1 MFSIGAKLLGSFSGA
16 MRQAMSRLQKLQW
29 TARNA
34 MRAIGLMGAALT
46 GLAIGAGITAAG
58 LILRKIFSGAEAA
71 YKNALEVQTQL
82 GTVIE
87 NNNKL
92 HGIGVEASREDVALL
107 SKQAEE
113 MQKVG
118 VNSDE
123 IMLTGAKTLSQFGEA
138 PKKVA
143 AWLPI
148 MDDVLAA
155 TKGVNASQGDAQVLA
170 MKIGKAVHDG
180 QLMGLKRL
188 GVEMGNL
195 TPKEFKALSI
205 EERRLRTMT
214 ALEAKFKGASAALG
228 ATDVGQIRIMNN
240 LFDNLQEKIGKITIG
255 YKVKWAEFLIKLLP
269 KLEPVIERIGAALGK
284 LFGGVEKKGQL
295 VARRGFGKMFV
306 GAEKQTMDFSKAID
320 TVVKALEKLADAIE
334 WIAKNRDWLLPLAK
348 NVAIVTAALYAL
360 SVVIGI
366 VSAVMALTPVGWM
379 IIGVAALAAGI
390 ILLIKNWDA
399 VSAAMSRAWEY
410 MKQMPIL
417 GPVFQDL
424 ERDLK
429 GIYAA
434 WGQIDWSVWA
444 YAWEQL
450 KADWTALVT
459 WLTTPID
466 FSAIWESLKS
476 TFANALT
483 DLKAQWNAFAASL
496 HLPSFLQFGGVGT
509 AVPTG
514 GAARAAET
522 AQGLAPGMSGQSY
535 QLGGIVNRM
544 TTATL
549 GERGPEAVVPLS
561 GGRRAAGLLDYAN
574 RALGMG
580 AAAGPTALS
589 FAPVITINGNATE
602 TEQRAMDSRLRD
614 LASDFIA
621 QFKAAQHQ
629 ERRLSYEGGYG

>member
-1 MFSIGAKLLGSFSGA
+1 MFSIGAKLLGSFGAA
-16 MRQAMSRLQKLQW
+16 MRQATSRLQRLQV
-29 TARNA
+29 TARGA
-34 MRAIGLMGAALT
+34 MKAIGIMGAALT
-46 GLAIGAGITAAG
+46 GLAVGAGITAAG

-71 YKNALEVQTQL
+71 YKNSLEVQTQL
-82 GTVIE
+82 QTVLE

-92 HGIGVEASREDVALL
+92 HGISAAMSKKDVELL

-118 VNSDE
+118 VNADE
-123 IMLTGAKTLSQFGEA
+123 VMLSGAKTLSQFGES

-170 MKIGKAVHDG
+170 MKIGKAVKDG

-188 GVEMGNL
+188 GLEMGKL
-195 TPKEFKALSI
+195 TPKEFKALST
-205 EERRLRTMT
+205 EEKRLRIMT
-214 ALEAKFKGASAALG
+214 ALEQKFKGASARLG
-228 ATDVGQIRIMNN
+228 ATDLGKLKIMNN
-240 LFDNLQEKIGKITIG
+240 LFDNLQEKVGAITIG

-269 KLEPVIERIGAALGK
+269 RLEPLVVRLGAALGK
-284 LFGGVEKKGQL
+284 LFGGADKAGKSLGDTISDKI
-295 VARRGFGKMFV
+295 VAGF
-306 GAEKQTMDFSKAID
+306 
-320 TVVKALEKLADAIE
+320 EKLIALVD
-334 WIAKNRDWLLPLAK
+334 WLAKNKGWLLPLAK
-348 NVAIVTAALYAL
+348 NIAIVTAALYAL

-366 VSAVMALTPVGWM
+366 VSTLMALTPVGWLVVG
-379 IIGVAALAAGI
+379 IAALVAGI
-390 ILLIKNWDA
+390 VLLIANWDK
-399 VSAAMSRAWEY
+399 VSAAMARAWEY

-424 ERDLK
+424 QRDLQ

-444 YAWEQL
+444 YEWEQL

-466 FSAIWESLKS
+466 FSAIWASLTS

-509 AVPTG
+509 AAPTG
-514 GAARAAET
+514 AAARGAET

-535 QLGGIVNRM
+535 QLGGIVKRM
-544 TTATL
+544 TAATL
-549 GERGPEAVVPLS
+549 GEHGPEAVVPLS

>member
-1 MFSIGAKLLGSFSGA
+1 MFSIGAKLLGSFGAA
-16 MRQAMSRLQKLQW
+16 MRQATSRLQRLQV

-34 MRAIGLMGAALT
+34 MRAIGFMGAALT

-58 LILRKIFSGAEAA
+58 LVLRKIFSGAEAA
-71 YKNALEVQTQL
+71 YKNSLEVQTQL

-92 HGIGVEASREDVALL
+92 HKIGAEQSKRDVELL

-123 IMLTGAKTLSQFGEA
+123 IMLTGAKTLSQFGES

-155 TKGVNASQGDAQVLA
+155 TKGVNAAQGDASVLA
-170 MKIGKAVHDG
+170 MKIGKAVKDG

-188 GVEMGNL
+188 GLEMGNL

-205 EERRLRTMT
+205 EQRRLKIMT
-214 ALEAKFKGASAALG
+214 ALEAKFKGASAKLG
-228 ATDVGQIRIMNN
+228 ATDLGKLKIMSN
-240 LFDNLQEKIGKITIG
+240 LFDNLQEKIGAITIG

-269 KLEPVIERIGAALGK
+269 RLEPLVVRLGAALGR
-284 LFGGVEKKGQL
+284 LFGGADKQGKKLGDTISDKI
-295 VARRGFGKMFV
+295 VAGF
-306 GAEKQTMDFSKAID
+306 
-320 TVVKALEKLADAIE
+320 EKLIKFVD
-334 WIAKNRDWLLPLAK
+334 WLTKNKDWLLPLAK
-348 NVAIVTAALYAL
+348 NVALVTAALYAL
-360 SVVIGI
+360 SVAIGA
-366 VSAVMALTPVGWM
+366 VSAVMALTPVGWL
-379 IIGVAALAAGI
+379 IIGIAALAAGI
-390 ILLIKNWDA
+390 VLLVKNWDA
-399 VSAAMSRAWEY
+399 VSAAMGRAWEY
-410 MKQMPIL
+410 MKNMPIL
-417 GPVFQDL
+417 GPIFQDL
-424 ERDLK
+424 ERDLR

-444 YAWEQL
+444 YEWEQL

-466 FSAIWESLKS
+466 FSALWTGLKQ
-476 TFANALT
+476 TFADAIEG
-483 DLKAQWNAFAASL
+483 LKALWNSFVSTL
-496 HLPSFLQFGGVGT
+496 HLPSLAFGGAPSAT
-509 AVPTG
+509 AAMG

-522 AQGLAPGMSGQSY
+522 SQGLGAGMSGQSY

-549 GERGPEAVVPLS
+549 GEHGPEAVVPLS

-580 AAAGPTALS
+580 AAAGPTAVS

>member
-1 MFSIGAKLLGSFSGA
+1 
-16 MRQAMSRLQKLQW
+16 MRQATSRLQRLQI
-29 TARNA
+29 TARGA
-34 MRAIGLMGAALT
+34 MKAIGIMGAALT
-46 GLAIGAGITAAG
+46 GLAVGAGVTAAG
-58 LILRKIFSGAEAA
+58 LVLRKIFSGAEAA
-71 YKNALEVQTQL
+71 YKNSLEIQTQL

-92 HGIGVEASREDVALL
+92 HGISAAMSKKDVELL

-123 IMLTGAKTLSQFGEA
+123 VMLSGAKTLSQFGES

-155 TKGVNASQGDAQVLA
+155 TKGVNASQGDSAVLA
-170 MKIGKAVHDG
+170 MKIGKAVKDG

-188 GVEMGNL
+188 GLEMGNL
-195 TPKEFKALSI
+195 TPKEFKALST
-205 EERRLRTMT
+205 EQKRLKIMT
-214 ALEAKFKGASAALG
+214 ALEAKFKGASAKLG
-228 ATDVGQIRIMNN
+228 ATDLGKLKIMSN
-240 LFDNLQEKIGKITIG
+240 LFDNLQEKIGAITIG

-269 KLEPVIERIGAALGK
+269 RLEPLVVRLGASLGK
-284 LFGGVEKKGQL
+284 LFGGADKAGKSLGDTISDKV
-295 VARRGFGKMFV
+295 VRGF
-306 GAEKQTMDFSKAID
+306 
-320 TVVKALEKLADAIE
+320 EKLINLVD
-334 WIAKNRDWLLPLAK
+334 WLAKNKNWLLPLAK
-348 NVAIVTAALYAL
+348 NIAIVTAALYAL

-366 VSAVMALTPVGWM
+366 VSTLMALTPVGWLVVG
-379 IIGVAALAAGI
+379 IAALVAGI
-390 ILLIKNWDA
+390 VLLIRNWDA
-399 VSAAMSRAWEY
+399 VSAAMARAWEY

-417 GPVFQDL
+417 GPIFQDL
-424 ERDLK
+424 QRDLQ

-444 YAWEQL
+444 YEWEQL

-466 FSAIWESLKS
+466 FSAIWASLTS

-509 AVPTG
+509 AAPTG
-514 GAARAAET
+514 AAARAAET
-522 AQGLAPGMSGQSY
+522 SQGLAPGMSGQSY

-580 AAAGPTALS
+580 TRAGPTALS